1 MLGSTSTRTLSRS
14 ERAADLAQANGRREL
29 FLLAL
34 AAVFVFT
41 NGVAL
46 NLALDGRFYWFRL
59 AAPAAWLGLV
69 GGAFVMLRI
78 FRPLHD
84 PYLLPIVGLLTGWG
98 FVLLGRLAP
107 NFLGRQVLWLA
118 IGIPVMVAIAVF
130 PRNLRFLRRYRYTWL
145 ILGIILL
152 GATLFLGVNP
162 SGGGAALWLQIPLLG
177 RVFFQP
183 SELLKLLLI
192 VFLASYF
199 EDRETLLALNRGS
212 GRFGPLPYLAP
223 LLLMWGFCVIL
234 LVWQRDLGA
243 ATLFFIVFLSLLYV
257 AAGDKRYLLGG
268 LVLLVIAGVLGY
280 FAFDVVALRV
290 DTWLNPWPE
299 ADTRGYQIVQSLYAI
314 ASGGIF
320 GQGVAQGYPNY
331 IPVVHSDFAFA
342 AVAEEWGLVGALGLV
357 ACFALLAYRGL
368 WIAIHSERPFRL
380 YLAAGVTITLTA
392 QSLLIMGGVTKLLP
406 LTGVTLP
413 FVSYGGSSLLMSCIM
428 VGLLL
433 YLSDCR
439 GNWR

>member
-1 MLGSTSTRTLSRS
+1 LLGSISTRTLLGS
-14 ERAADLAQANGRREL
+14 EQAIELAQTNGRREL
-29 FLLAL
+29 FLLVL

-69 GGAFVMLRI
+69 GGAYVLLRI
-78 FRPLHD
+78 FRPFHD

-118 IGIPVMVAIAVF
+118 IGIPVMVVIAIF

-162 SGGGAALWLQIPLLG
+162 SGGGAALWLQIPFLG

-257 AAGDKRYLLGG
+257 AAGDKRYLFGG

-342 AVAEEWGLVGALGLV
+342 AVAEEWGLIGALGLV
-357 ACFALLAYRGL
+357 GCFALLAYRGL
-368 WIAIHSERPFRL
+368 WIAIYSERPFRL

-433 YLSDCR
+433 YLSDDR
-439 GNWR
+439 GN

>member
-1 MLGSTSTRTLSRS
+1 V
-14 ERAADLAQANGRREL
+14 
-29 FLLAL
+29 L

-46 NLALDGRFYWFRL
+46 NLALDGQFYWFRL

-69 GGAFVMLRI
+69 GGAFVLLRI
-78 FRPLHD
+78 FRPFHD
-84 PYLLPIVGLLTGWG
+84 PYLLPIVALLTGWG
-98 FVLLGRLAP
+98 FILLGRLAP

-118 IGIPVMVAIAVF
+118 IGMVVMVAIAIF
-130 PRNLRFLRRYRYTWL
+130 PRNLRLLRRYRYTWL
-145 ILGIILL
+145 IIGLLLL

-162 SGGGAALWLQIPLLG
+162 SGGGAALWLQIPFLG

-192 VFLASYF
+192 IFLASYF
-199 EDRETLLALNRGS
+199 EDRETLLVLNRGS

-223 LLLMWGFCVIL
+223 LLLMWGFCILL

-243 ATLFFIVFLSLLYV
+243 ATLFFIVFLSLLYL

-268 LVLLVIAGVLGY
+268 LALLIMAGILGY
-280 FAFDVVALRV
+280 FGFVVVALRI
-290 DTWLNPWPE
+290 DTWLDPWSE
-299 ADTRGYQIVQSLYAI
+299 FDTRGYQIVQSLYAI
-314 ASGGIF
+314 ASGGIL

-342 AVAEEWGLVGALGLV
+342 AVAEEWGLIGAIGLV

-368 WIAIHSERPFRL
+368 WIAIHAERPFRL
-380 YLAAGVTITLTA
+380 YLAAGITITMTA

-433 YLSDCR
+433 YLSDSE
-439 GNWR
+439 GNW

>member
-1 MLGSTSTRTLSRS
+1 LLGSTSISRIWVRSRS
-14 ERAADLAQANGRREL
+14 ATDIAKENGRREL
-29 FLLAL
+29 FLLVL

-46 NLALDGRFYWFRL
+46 NLALDGRFYWWRL
-59 AAPAAWLGLV
+59 SAPLAWLGLT
-69 GGAFVMLRI
+69 GGVYLLLRI
-78 FRPLHD
+78 FRPFHD

-98 FVLLGRLAP
+98 FILLGRLAP

-118 IGIPVMVAIAVF
+118 IGMAVMAAVAIW

-145 ILGIILL
+145 IIGIFLL
-152 GATLFLGVNP
+152 AATLFLGVNP
-162 SGGGAALWLQIPLLG
+162 SGGGAALWLQVPFLG

-183 SELLKLLLI
+183 SELLKLLLV
-192 VFLASYF
+192 VFLASYV
-199 EDRETLLALNRGS
+199 EDRESLLVLNRGR

-223 LLLMWGFCVIL
+223 LLLMWGFCVVL
-234 LVWQRDLGA
+234 LVWQQDLGA
-243 ATLFFIVFLSLLYV
+243 ATLFFIVFLALLYL

-268 LVLLVIAGVLGY
+268 LALLIVAGVLGY
-280 FAFDVVALRV
+280 FAFDVVALRI

-314 ASGGIF
+314 ASGGF
-320 GQGVAQGYPNY
+320 LGQGVAQGYPNY

-368 WIAIHSERPFRL
+368 WIAIHSKRPFRL
-380 YLAAGVTITLTA
+380 YLAAGVTITMTA
-392 QSLLIMGGVTKLLP
+392 QALLIMGGVTKLLP

-413 FVSYGGSSLLMSCIM
+413 FVSYGGSSLLISCMM

-433 YLSDCR
+433 YLSDYR
-439 GNWR
+439 SK

>member
-1 MLGSTSTRTLSRS
+1 V
-14 ERAADLAQANGRREL
+14 
-29 FLLAL
+29 L

-46 NLALDGRFYWFRL
+46 NLALDGRFYWWRL
-59 AAPAAWLGLV
+59 SAPLAWLGLT
-69 GGAFVMLRI
+69 GGVYLLLRI
-78 FRPLHD
+78 FRPFHD

-98 FVLLGRLAP
+98 FILLGRLAP

-118 IGIPVMVAIAVF
+118 IGMVVMAAVAIW

-145 ILGIILL
+145 IIGIFLL
-152 GATLFLGVNP
+152 AATLFLGVNP
-162 SGGGAALWLQIPLLG
+162 SGGGAALWLQVPFLG

-183 SELLKLLLI
+183 SELLKLLLV

-199 EDRETLLALNRGS
+199 EDRESLLVLNRGS

-223 LLLMWGFCVIL
+223 LLLMWGFCVVL

-243 ATLFFIVFLSLLYV
+243 ATLFFIVFLALLYL

-268 LVLLVIAGVLGY
+268 LALLIVAGVLGY
-280 FAFDVVALRV
+280 FAFDVVALRI

-314 ASGGIF
+314 ASGGIL

-368 WIAIHSERPFRL
+368 WIAIYSERPFRL
-380 YLAAGVTITLTA
+380 YLAAGVTITMTA
-392 QSLLIMGGVTKLLP
+392 QALLIMGGVTKLLP

-413 FVSYGGSSLLMSCIM
+413 FVSYGGSSLLISCMM

-433 YLSDCR
+433 YLSDYR
-439 GNWR
+439 SK